1 MTKNNQKFIII
12 VIASLLILTSLLAVL
27 ISSNIKENNN
37 GSNMSNN
44 NIPSNKPIINKEISR
59 LNDSDE
65 YFTVQNVINYFYD
78 VREQN
83 NTKELFD
90 LLNKEYISNNGITE
104 DNILDNINLAND
116 NVNFNAEEIYYN
128 VRSNITYYF
137 LKGYLVGDS
146 FIKED
151 TYNDNV
157 YFLVI
162 VDIDNNYV
170 IMPLNDIKNIEEYA
184 KNYDIKEIEINN
196 NTKFRITE
204 LEDQDKIINYINT
217 FTDLMFLDVN
227 KAYDMLDEET
237 KEIYSS
243 KNLFTNNINSIYE
256 NLFTSFYATSMKENE
271 DNNVYKVQDR
281 NYNTITITEYYPNDY
296 KIGLKFIEGE

>member
-204 LEDQDKIINYINT
+204 LEDQDKIINYIN
-217 FTDLMFLDVN
+217 N
-227 KAYDMLDEET
+227 
-237 KEIYSS
+237 
-243 KNLFTNNINSIYE
+243 
-256 NLFTSFYATSMKENE
+256 FY
-271 DNNVYKVQDR
+271 
-281 NYNTITITEYYPNDY
+281 
-296 KIGLKFIEGE
+296 

>member
-1 MTKNNQKFIII
+1 
-12 VIASLLILTSLLAVL
+12 
-27 ISSNIKENNN
+27 
-37 GSNMSNN
+37 
-44 NIPSNKPIINKEISR
+44 
-59 LNDSDE
+59 
-65 YFTVQNVINYFYD
+65 
-78 VREQN
+78 
-83 NTKELFD
+83 
-90 LLNKEYISNNGITE
+90 
-104 DNILDNINLAND
+104 
-116 NVNFNAEEIYYN
+116 
-128 VRSNITYYF
+128 
-137 LKGYLVGDS
+137 
-146 FIKED
+146 
-151 TYNDNV
+151 
-157 YFLVI
+157 
-162 VDIDNNYV
+162 
-170 IMPLNDIKNIEEYA
+170 MPLNDIKNIEEYA